1 MLPLAKTAESSG
13 ADDPHEPAGTM
24 VRFSAGFYFQSLTG
38 LLGSPRSFFTRL
50 RGQEGLRTPF
60 LFLLF
65 SALFHT
71 GACLTYIMEHR
82 VLMAGVILMNAL
94 VMPLAGA
101 AGAFL
106 TSRMLMGTRISF
118 AGLFAVYAYAAGV
131 TLLASWIP
139 LFVWITEPW
148 KWILVALGLVRFGG
162 LTWPRALVVLTG
174 SLVITFLFF
183 GSLSPA
189 LLALKGLLT

>member
-1 MLPLAKTAESSG
+1 MLPLAKIATPSG
-13 ADDPHEPAGTM
+13 AGDSHETTSSA

-50 RGQEGLRTPF
+50 QGQEGLRTPF
-60 LFLLF
+60 LFLFF

-82 VLMAGVILMNAL
+82 VLMAGIILMNAL

-106 TSRMLMGTRISF
+106 TARMLIGRRVSF

-148 KWILVALGLVRFGG
+148 KWILIALGLVRFEG
-162 LTWPRALVVLTG
+162 LTWPRALLVLTG

-189 LLALKGLLT
+189 LLALKGVLT